1 MPSSGPT
8 CPGPYAGFALETEF
22 TMVVAT
28 RKTTFQ
34 LILIKPTHYDD
45 DGYPITWLRSHIPS
59 NTLAALYGLGED
71 CQRRQ
76 ALGPDIDIA
85 IRPIDETNTRVRP
98 ERLMAEIRRAG
109 GKALICLVGVQT
121 NQFPRAVDIARP
133 FLKAGFPVALGGFH
147 VSGCLSML
155 PVVPPE
161 IQEAMDMGI
170 SMFAGE
176 AEEGR
181 FDEVLRDA
189 WNGALKPLYNYMD
202 DLPNLEGAATPR
214 LPPSALAR
222 NEGGMSSF
230 DLGRGCPF
238 QCSFCTIINVQGRKS
253 RFRSA
258 DDLEAIIREN
268 YAQGIRSFFIT
279 DDNMA
284 RNKHWEEFFDRLI
297 ELREN
302 EGIDIS
308 LIIQVDTQCH
318 RIPNFIHKARWAGVY
333 RVFIGLENVNP
344 DNLLAAKKRQNKI
357 TEYRKML
364 QAWHTSG
371 ASTWAGYILGFPGD
385 TRESIL
391 RDMEIIKKELPLDIL
406 ELFILTPLPGSE
418 DHQKL
423 WKQGVWMDPD
433 LNKYDVHHRC
443 VHHPKMSDAEF
454 DQVYKEAWR
463 AYYTPEHIETV
474 TRRHGAIPGRNP
486 AEVAKFMTMFKIV
499 FEAEGV
505 HPLEGGAV
513 RMKYRRD
520 RRHGMPIEPVGL
532 FHLKL
537 AANFWWKLKIYGRL
551 VWQGWRIGRMVKNDP
566 KRLEYTDLALE
577 PVLDDEM
584 DKLSLFA
591 DTAGGGAAVNK
602 KRGEDLARAKV
613 AAAHNQRL
621 AAAE

>member
-1 MPSSGPT
+1 MSGAVKRT
-8 CPGPYAGFALETEF
+8 KFH
-22 TMVVAT
+22 
-28 RKTTFQ
+28 
-34 LILIKPTHYDD
+34 LILIKPTHYED

-71 CQRRQ
+71 CRARNV
-76 ALGPDIDIA
+76 LGPDVDIV
-85 IRPIDETNTRVRP
+85 IHPIDETNTRVRP
-98 ERLMAEIRRAG
+98 DRLLAQVERSG
-109 GKALICLVGVQT
+109 GMGLICLVGVQT
-121 NQFPRAVDIARP
+121 NQFPHAVDLARK
-133 FLKAGFPVALGGFH
+133 FLKLGRLPVSIGGFH

-155 PVVPPE
+155 PVMPPE

-170 SMFAGE
+170 SIFAGE

-181 FDEVLRDA
+181 FDLVLRDA
-189 WNGALKPLYNYMD
+189 MNGTMKPLYNYMD
-202 DLPNLEGAATPR
+202 DLPGLEGAPTPH

-253 RFRSA
+253 RFRTA

-268 YAQGIRSFFIT
+268 YKQGITSFFIT

-284 RNKHWEEFFDRLI
+284 RNKHWEDFFDRLI
-297 ELREN
+297 ELKEN
-302 EGIDIS
+302 EGIQLS

-318 RIPNFIHKARWAGVY
+318 RIPNFINKARWAGVY

-364 QAWHTSG
+364 QAWHNSG

-406 ELFILTPLPGSE
+406 ELFMLTPLPGSE
-418 DHQKL
+418 DHQTL

-454 DQVYKEAWR
+454 EQVYREAWKS
-463 AYYTPEHIETV
+463 YYTPEHIETV
-474 TRRHGAIPGRNP
+474 ARRHGAIPGRNP
-486 AEVAKFMTMFKIV
+486 AEPAHFMTMFKIM

-513 RMKYRRD
+513 RMKYRLD
-520 RRHGMPIEPVGL
+520 RRHGMPIEPIGV
-532 FHLKL
+532 FHYKV
-537 AANFWWKLKIYGRL
+537 ARNFWHKLKIYTRL
-551 VWQGWRIGRMVKNDP
+551 TLQGIAIGRKVKNDP
-566 KRLEYTDLALE
+566 KRLEYTDLALQ
-577 PVLDDEM
+577 PVVDEDM

-591 DTAGGGAAVNK
+591 ETAGGGAAVNK
-602 KRGEDLARAKV
+602 RRGEDLARAKV
-613 AAAHNQRL
+613 AAQQNQQRL

>member
-1 MPSSGPT
+1 MSGT
-8 CPGPYAGFALETEF
+8 AQK
-22 TMVVAT
+22 T
-28 RKTTFQ
+28 RFQ

-76 ALGPDIDIA
+76 VLGPDVEIV

-98 ERLMAEIRRAG
+98 ERLMAEIERAG

-121 NQFPRAVDIARP
+121 NQFPRAVDLARK
-133 FLKAGFPVALGGFH
+133 FLKGGYPVALGGFH

-155 PVVPPE
+155 PVTPPE

-181 FDEVLRDA
+181 FDIVLRDA
-189 WNGALKPLYNYMD
+189 YNGTLKPLYNYMD
-202 DLPNLEGAATPR
+202 DLPNLEGAPTPS
-214 LPPSALAR
+214 LPPSAVAR
-222 NEGGMSSF
+222 VEGGMSSF

-364 QAWHTSG
+364 QAWHQSG

-454 DQVYKEAWR
+454 DQVYKEAWL

-474 TRRHGAIPGRNP
+474 TRRHGAIAGRDPG
-486 AEVAKFMTMFKIV
+486 EVAKFMTMFKIV
-499 FEAEGV
+499 FEAEGI
-505 HPLEGGAV
+505 HPLEGGGV
-513 RMKYRRD
+513 RMKYRLD
-520 RRHGMPIEPVGL
+520 RRHGLPIEPWGL
-532 FHLKL
+532 FHVRL
-537 AANFWWKLKIYGRL
+537 AAEFWGKLKIYGRL
-551 VWQGWRIGRMVKNDP
+551 AWQGWRIAQKIRNDP
-566 KRLEYTDLALE
+566 RRLEYTDLALE

-591 DTAGGGAAVNK
+591 ETSGGGAAVS
-602 KRGEDLARAKV
+602 KRRNEDLARAKV
-613 AAAHNQRL
+613 AAAHNQKL

>member
-1 MPSSGPT
+1 MG
-8 CPGPYAGFALETEF
+8 GAK
-22 TMVVAT
+22 
-28 RKTTFQ
+28 RKTFH

-71 CQRRQ
+71 CRQRQ
-76 ALGPDIDIA
+76 VLGPDVDIE

-98 ERLMAEIRRAG
+98 ARMMAEIERKG
-109 GKALICLVGVQT
+109 GKAVICLVGVQT
-121 NQFPRAVDIARP
+121 NQFPRAVDLARQ
-133 FLKAGFPVALGGFH
+133 FIKGGLPVVIGGFH

-155 PVVPPE
+155 PVTPPE

-170 SMFAGE
+170 SIFAGE

-181 FDEVLRDA
+181 FDEVLRDS
-189 WNGALKPLYNYMD
+189 WNGTLKPLYNYMN
-202 DLPNLEGAATPR
+202 DLPSLEGAPVPR
-214 LPPSALAR
+214 LPAEALAR
-222 NEGGMSSF
+222 NEGGMTSF

-253 RFRSA
+253 RFRTA
-258 DDLEAIIREN
+258 DDLEAIVREN
-268 YAQGIRSFFIT
+268 YKQGNTSFFIT

-284 RNKHWEEFFDRLI
+284 RNKHWESFFDRLI

-302 EGIDIS
+302 EGIELS

-364 QAWHTSG
+364 QAWHVSG

-391 RDMEIIKKELPLDIL
+391 RDMEIIKKELPLGIL
-406 ELFILTPLPGSE
+406 ELFMLTPLPGSE

-454 DQVYKEAWR
+454 EQVYREAW
-463 AYYTPEHIETV
+463 ASYYTPEHIETV

-486 AEVAKFMTMFKIV
+486 AEVARFMTMFKIM
-499 FEAEGV
+499 FEAEGI
-505 HPLEGGAV
+505 HPLEGGGV
-513 RMKYRRD
+513 RMKYRLD
-520 RRHGMPIEPVGL
+520 RRHGLPIEPFGV
-532 FHLKL
+532 FHWKL
-537 AANFWWKLKIYGRL
+537 AKETWKKLKIYGSL
-551 VWQGWRIGRMVKNDP
+551 AWQGWRIGAKVKNDP
-566 KRLEYTDLALE
+566 RRLEYTDLALQ
-577 PVLDDEM
+577 PVVDDDM

-602 KRGEDLARAKV
+602 RRGEDLARAKV
-613 AAAHNQRL
+613 AAQQNQRL